1 MVDFRGGGCDV
12 TSKLKLEL
20 VESRKNSIL
29 AMISVVSTN
38 NIESLN
44 LALEGDL
51 GVIEIES
58 ERTSTMVEDVR
69 MDWSSCSRRGMASD
83 GSYQSHRKSSDTPL
97 VEIRCDF

>member
-1 MVDFRGGGCDV
+1 M
-12 TSKLKLEL
+12 KLEL

-29 AMISVVSTN
+29 AMISVASTN
-38 NIESLN
+38 NIKSLN

-51 GVIEIES
+51 GVIEIEIESES
-58 ERTSTMVEDVR
+58 ERTSTMFEDVR

>member
-1 MVDFRGGGCDV
+1 M
-12 TSKLKLEL
+12 KLEL

-51 GVIEIES
+51 GVIEIERARGRRQWS
-58 ERTSTMVEDVR
+58 RMSGWIGPPVADEEWQVMARTKATENQ
-69 MDWSSCSRRGMASD
+69 A
-83 GSYQSHRKSSDTPL
+83 
-97 VEIRCDF
+97 IRLS